1 MNLKELKGLIIDL
14 DGCIYRGNTLIEGND
29 KAIEIIRS
37 KGIKILFLTNN
48 STMTQE
54 EYANKLN
61 NMGIPTNPYEILTS
75 AIATANYMKRFKKDK
90 CYIIGEKALIEAI
103 INEGFEIVNEENA
116 HLAKYVICGLD
127 RNVTYKKITAACIA
141 IQNGAKFIATN
152 NDPNLPI
159 ENGYLP
165 GAGAIVGAIRI
176 ATGVKPIIIG
186 KPSKY
191 IINMAIKRLGIEK
204 SKIAIIGDRIETDIK
219 AGKKAGIFTI
229 LIGNKFHKEFSK
241 EPDLIVKNLLEFSK
255 LL

>member
-1 MNLKELKGLIIDL
+1 MNIKGLIIDL
-14 DGCIYRGNTLIEGND
+14 DGCVYRGNTLIEGSD

-61 NMGIPTNPYEILTS
+61 NMGIPTNPSEILTS
-75 AIATANYMKRFKKDK
+75 AIATANYMRKFKKEK

-103 INEGFEIVNEENA
+103 KNEGFEILNEENA

-127 RNVTYKKITAACIA
+127 RNVTYKKIAAACIA

-159 ENGYLP
+159 EKGYLP

-176 ATGVKPIIIG
+176 ATGIKPVIIG

-191 IINMAIKRLGIEK
+191 IINMAIRKLGLKK
-204 SKIAIIGDRIETDIK
+204 SEIAIVGDRIETDIK
-219 AGKKAGIFTI
+219 AGKKAKIFTI
-229 LIGNKFHKEFSK
+229 LIGDKFSK
-241 EPDLIVKNLLEFSK
+241 EPDLIVKNLLELSR